1 MGQKSSTQVSKS
13 QNNIFLIEW
22 LLEKFLFYLEYEKN
36 TSKKTLENYSLWL
49 NRFVSYIWNVDVRD
63 INSMMILDYRMY
75 LNQLWLSKKTINYHV
90 VALRS
95 FFKFCLK
102 NDIDCIAPT
111 KLELAKMPTRD
122 VNFLTEDEVQEIL
135 QAPLKYEN
143 NEIKRARDYA
153 ILNVLY
159 STWLRVSELI
169 SLKKSQLD
177 TWSNQFSVMWKWSK
191 IRAIFLTDVAKSA
204 LDQYLSVRTDD
215 CEYLFVSLSS
225 NSIWKPLSRNS
236 VESIVK
242 YYKDLVWIKKKVTPH
257 VLRHSFATSL
267 LKKWADLRAVQA
279 LLWHSSITTTQIYTH
294 VDDKY
299 LQEVHDLLNN

>member
-1 MGQKSSTQVSKS
+1 MGQKSMTQASKS

-49 NRFVSYIWNVDVRD
+49 NRFVSYIWNVDVRE

-122 VNFLTEDEVQEIL
+122 VNFLTEEEVQEIL

-169 SLKKSQLD
+169 SLKKSQLN

-204 LDQYLSVRTDD
+204 LDQYFSVRTDD
-215 CEYLFVSLSS
+215 SEYLFVSLSS

-236 VESIVK
+236 VEAMVK

>member
-1 MGQKSSTQVSKS
+1 MGQKSNLQTSKP
-13 QNNIFLIEW
+13 QNNIFLVES

-36 TSKKTLENYSLWL
+36 TSQKTLENYSLWL

-63 INSMMILDYRMY
+63 INSMMVLDYRMY

-95 FFKFCLK
+95 FFKFCIK

-111 KLELAKMPTRD
+111 KLELAKMPTRE
-122 VNFLTEDEVQEIL
+122 VNFLTEEEVQDIL
-135 QAPLKYEN
+135 QAPLQYEN

-191 IRAIFLTDVAKSA
+191 IRAIFLTDTAKSA
-204 LDQYLSVRTDD
+204 LDQYLSLRTDD
-215 CEYLFVSLSS
+215 SEFLFVSLSS
-225 NSIWKPLSRNS
+225 NSTWKPLSRNS
-236 VESIVK
+236 VEALVK

-299 LQEVHDLLNN
+299 LQNVHKLLDN

>member
-1 MGQKSSTQVSKS
+1 MWQKIPVKNEIQDTNTFS
-13 QNNIFLIEW
+13 IES

-49 NRFVSYIWNVDVRD
+49 NRFVSYIWNKDVRD
-63 INSMMILDYRMY
+63 INSMIILDYRMY
-75 LNQLWLSKKTINYHV
+75 LNQLWLSKKTINYHI

-95 FFKFCLK
+95 FFKFCIK

-111 KLELAKMPTRD
+111 KLELAKMPTRE
-122 VNFLTEDEVQEIL
+122 VNFLTEDEVQQIL
-135 QAPLKYEN
+135 QAPLQYEN

-191 IRAIFLTDVAKSA
+191 IRAIFLTDTAKTA
-204 LDQYLSVRTDD
+204 LDNYLSLRNDD
-215 CEYLFVSLSS
+215 SQDLFVSISA
-225 NSIWKPLSRNS
+225 NSTWKPLSRNS
-236 VESIVK
+236 VEALVK

-267 LKKWADLRAVQA
+267 LKRGADLRAVQA
-279 LLWHSSITTTQIYTH
+279 LLGHSSITTTQIYTH

-299 LQEVHDLLNN
+299 LHDVHKLLNN

>member
-1 MGQKSSTQVSKS
+1 MGQKSNLQTSKP
-13 QNNIFLIEW
+13 QNNIFLVES

-36 TSKKTLENYSLWL
+36 TSQKTLENYSLWL

-95 FFKFCLK
+95 FFKFCIK

-111 KLELAKMPTRD
+111 KLELAKMPTRE
-122 VNFLTEDEVQEIL
+122 VNFLTEEEVQEIL
-135 QAPLKYEN
+135 RAPLQYED
-143 NEIKRARDYA
+143 NEVKRARDYA

-191 IRAIFLTDVAKSA
+191 IRAIFLTDTAKSA
-204 LDQYLSVRTDD
+204 LDQYLSLRTDD
-215 CEYLFVSLSS
+215 SEFLFVSLSS
-225 NSIWKPLSRNS
+225 NSTWKPLSRNS
-236 VESIVK
+236 VEALVK

-299 LQEVHDLLNN
+299 LQNVHKLLDN

>member
-1 MGQKSSTQVSKS
+1 MKKNT
-13 QNNIFLIEW
+13 NIVRKDMFLVDW
-22 LLEKFLFYLEYEKN
+22 LLEKFLYSLEFERN
-36 TSKKTLENYSLWL
+36 LSPKTLENYSLWL

-63 INSMMILDYRMY
+63 INSMQILDFRMY
-75 LNQLWLSKKTINYHV
+75 LNQLGLSKRTINYHV

-102 NDIDCIAPT
+102 NDVDCIAPT
-111 KLELAKMPTRD
+111 KLDLAKMPTRE
-122 VNFLTEDEVQEIL
+122 VNFLTENEVQDLL
-135 QAPLKYEN
+135 QAPLHYEN
-143 NEIKRARDYA
+143 NELKMTRDYA

-159 STWLRVSELI
+159 STGLRVSELI

-191 IRAIFLTDVAKSA
+191 IRAIFLTDLARSA
-204 LDQYLSVRTDD
+204 LDNYLSMRTDD
-215 CEYLFVSLSS
+215 SEYLFVSMSS
-225 NSIWKPLSRNS
+225 NSMWKPLSRNS
-236 VESIVK
+236 VEALVK

-267 LKKWADLRAVQA
+267 LKKWADIRAVQT
-279 LLWHSSITTTQIYTH
+279 LLGHSSITTTQIYTH

-299 LQEVHDLLNN
+299 LKNIHDLLNN

>member
-49 NRFVSYIWNVDVRD
+49 NRFVSYIWNVDVRE

-143 NEIKRARDYA
+143 NEIKRTRDYA

-204 LDQYLSVRTDD
+204 LDQYFSVRTDD
-215 CEYLFVSLSS
+215 SEYLFVSLSS

-236 VESIVK
+236 VEAMVK